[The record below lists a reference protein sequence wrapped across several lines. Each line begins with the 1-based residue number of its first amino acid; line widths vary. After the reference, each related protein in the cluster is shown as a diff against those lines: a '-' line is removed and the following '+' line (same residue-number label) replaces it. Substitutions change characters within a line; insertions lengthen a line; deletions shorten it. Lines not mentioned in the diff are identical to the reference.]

1 MFVSRMKKK
10 KKKQLMET
18 LALVA
23 FVLQAAEFGVQLW
36 DKLRNT
42 HERRTRSAKSR

>member
-1 MFVSRMKKK
+1 MKKK

-18 LALVA
+18 LAVVA

-42 HERRTRSAKSR
+42 PERRARAAGSR